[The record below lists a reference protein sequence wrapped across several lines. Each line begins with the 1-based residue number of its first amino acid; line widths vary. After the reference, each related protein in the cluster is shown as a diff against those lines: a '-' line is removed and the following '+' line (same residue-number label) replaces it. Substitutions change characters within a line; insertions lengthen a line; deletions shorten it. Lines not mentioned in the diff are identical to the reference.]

1 MRAERAASVVLVGC
15 LGLAGCAGERGPDP
29 WVGVNRPVFGFNEGV
44 DRFVLEPVATGWDWA
59 LPQFAQDGVANFFDN
74 LSMPVVFLNDLLQ
87 AKPVAAGED
96 LARFLVNSTAGVVG
110 LVDVASRLGLPEN
123 DEDFGQTLGRWG
135 VPAGAYV
142 VLPLLGPST
151 LRDTLALPVDAF
163 SHPHVW
169 FVPTAVTVGAGAVN
183 AVNTRAAYLEEV
195 RENRRTA
202 LDYYV
207 FVRNAWLQNRE
218 EKVRD
223 GAAAPGAEDEDDLYY
238 LDEDED
244 GEAAAAD
251 E

>member
-1 MRAERAASVVLVGC
+1 VVLWFG

-29 WVGVNRPVFGFNEGV
+29 WVGANRPVFGFNEGV
-44 DRFVLEPVATGWDWA
+44 DRYVLEPAASGWDWA

-74 LSMPVVFLNDLLQ
+74 LSMPVVLLNDLLQ

-96 LARFLVNSTAGVVG
+96 AARFVVNSTAGLLG

-135 VPAGAYV
+135 VPAGPYV
-142 VLPLLGPST
+142 VLPVLGPST
-151 LRDTLALPVDAF
+151 VRDALALPVDAL

-169 FVPTAVTVGAGAVN
+169 FVPTVATAGAGVVN
-183 AVNTRAAYLEEV
+183 AVNTRAAYLEEI

-202 LDYYV
+202 IDYYV

-223 GAAAPGAEDEDDLYY
+223 GAAEPGAEDEDDLYY
-238 LDEDED
+238 LDEDA
-244 GEAAAAD
+244 EAPAD